1 MGLDITLH
9 RKGTPWGADY
19 YYNGRCAYREVVEFM
34 KNTYHYPSGMDYPL
48 SFTICEQLKQVIGH
62 TILENIDNNMKTT
75 KLKAMFYDL
84 TNIQIDIDNNN
95 TNWYFE
101 ATW

>member
-9 RKGTPWGADY
+9 RKGIPWDKDY
-19 YYNGRCAYREVVEFM
+19 YYNGRSTYREVIEFM
-34 KNTYHYPSGMDYPL
+34 KNTYYYPSGMDYPL
-48 SFTICEQLKQVIGH
+48 SFTICEQLKGLIVK
-62 TILENIDNNMKTT
+62 TILENINDEMKAT

-84 TNIQIDIDNNN
+84 TNIQIDMDNNN